1 MKYKVTFTQR
11 LTQNETNEVIVEAS
25 SEKEA
30 RRKVTDIEYDTIS
43 VTDAKVIKVEN
54 FNITK
59 VEELVE
65 NGAEVNVASD

>member
-11 LTQNETNEVIVEAS
+11 LTQDETNEVIIDAS
-25 SEKEA
+25 NEKEA
-30 RRKVTDIEYDTIS
+30 RRKVTDLEYDTID
-43 VTDAKVIKVEN
+43 VTEANVIKVEN

-65 NGAEVNVASD
+65 NGAEVNATSD

>member
-11 LTQNETNEVIVEAS
+11 LTQDETNEVIVEAPN
-25 SEKEA
+25 EKEA
-30 RRKVTDIEYDTIS
+30 RRKVIDIEYDTID
-43 VTDAKVIKVEN
+43 VTDANVIKVEN

-65 NGAEVNVASD
+65 NGAEVNAASD

>member
-11 LTQNETNEVIVEAS
+11 LTQDETNEVIIDAS
-25 SEKEA
+25 NEKEA
-30 RRKVTDIEYDTIS
+30 RRKVTDLEYDTID
-43 VTDAKVIKVEN
+43 VTDANVIKVEN

-65 NGAEVNVASD
+65 NGAEVNAASD

>member
-11 LTQNETNEVIVEAS
+11 LTQDETNEVIIDAS
-25 SEKEA
+25 NEKEA
-30 RRKVTDIEYDTIS
+30 RRKVTDLEYDTID
-43 VTDAKVIKVEN
+43 VTDANVIKVEN

-65 NGAEVNVASD
+65 NEAEVNAASD

>member
-11 LTQNETNEVIVEAS
+11 LTQDETNEVIIDAS
-25 SEKEA
+25 NEKEA
-30 RRKVTDIEYDTIS
+30 RRKVTDLEYDTID
-43 VTDAKVIKVEN
+43 VTEANVIKVEN

-65 NGAEVNVASD
+65 NGAEVNAASD

>member
-11 LTQNETNEVIVEAS
+11 LTQDETNEVIVEAPN
-25 SEKEA
+25 EKEA
-30 RRKVTDIEYDTIS
+30 RRKVTDIEYDTID
-43 VTDAKVIKVEN
+43 VTDANVIKVEN

-65 NGAEVNVASD
+65 NGAEVNAVSD

>member
-11 LTQNETNEVIVEAS
+11 LTQDETNEVIIDAPN
-25 SEKEA
+25 EKEA
-30 RRKVTDIEYDTIS
+30 RRKVTDLEYDTID
-43 VTDAKVIKVEN
+43 VTDANVIKVEN

-65 NGAEVNVASD
+65 NGAEVNAASD

>member
-11 LTQNETNEVIVEAS
+11 LTQDETNEVIIDAIN
-25 SEKEA
+25 EKEA
-30 RRKVTDIEYDTIS
+30 RRKVTDLEYDTID
-43 VTDAKVIKVEN
+43 VTDANVIKVEN

-65 NGAEVNVASD
+65 NGAEVNAASD